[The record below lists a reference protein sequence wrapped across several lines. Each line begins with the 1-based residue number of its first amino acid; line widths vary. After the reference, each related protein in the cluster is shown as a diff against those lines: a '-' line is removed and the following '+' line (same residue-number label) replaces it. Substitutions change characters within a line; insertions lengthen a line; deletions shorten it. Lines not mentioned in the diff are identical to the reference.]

1 MNSNTNYMIKRLALK
16 INVDLQKFT
25 CAAVA
30 NQELQ
35 SQEEFYFQH
44 WVKPIEEKVTT
55 TLTEFVYQFVQKFD
69 FKHESKTETVAT
81 QYLKDKPHA
90 RTNILAY
97 ARFYS
102 FYEWR
107 LKTANNT
114 MGLSNVDPELVIQV
128 TKDILTEMAN
138 DLTSPTDPNDSFM
151 FKKPINPQK

>member
-44 WVKPIEEKVTT
+44 WLKPIEEKVTT

-114 MGLSNVDPELVIQV
+114 MGLSDVDPELVIQV

-138 DLTSPTDPNDSFM
+138 NLISPNDTNDSFKI
-151 FKKPINPQK
+151 KKHINSKK